1 MKITL
6 LSIFP
11 DIQSYGIRTISA
23 CLKKEGHDV
32 DLVFLQKDF
41 KTYAE
46 KTLND
51 LIKLI
56 KGSDLV
62 GITLMT
68 NFWDNAIQ
76 ITEKIKKNY
85 NIPVVWGGIHP
96 TIRPDECLDHAD
108 MVCIGEGEETF
119 IELTRKMK
127 KGQNYHDTKG
137 MGFRVNGK
145 KINNGHRPL
154 PGTDAS
160 MFKSLD
166 QIPFQDHDY
175 KSHFMLEG
183 ENIIKMNLEKLTQ
196 TRLLEFYQT
205 QPTRGCPFACTFC
218 INNTYLKM
226 YPHQKPIRLRSA
238 DNIIGELQE
247 AKRNLPFVKIML
259 FEDDAFFL
267 MSVKAMREFGK
278 KYKELIRMPLVIT
291 GITPST
297 ITREKLA
304 ILVDAGLV
312 GARMGIQSAAE
323 KTKELYKRPN
333 SNLQVENA
341 VKLVNEYR
349 GHVKV
354 FYDIILDS
362 PWDTDDNLQETL
374 MFLSKLPTPYQL
386 SLLSLIFF
394 PGTDIYRHA
403 KRDGLIKDD
412 VKDVYR
418 KHFSGVKK
426 TYLNDLFFVL
436 QRYALVGVGIS
447 PIIMS
452 FLTHKMTRKL
462 HLHWISINIMKAFF
476 PFFRTCGRK
485 IRKSTL
491 RYKTGWDSVTKES
504 DYYEKII
511 KKELT
516 MRPPR
521 LLPGYTGHTQQEI

>member
-1 MKITL
+1 MKIAL

-32 DLVFLQKDF
+32 DLIFLQKNF

-51 LIKLI
+51 LVELI

-68 NFWDNAIQ
+68 NFWDSAIQ
-76 ITEKIKKNY
+76 ITEKIKKNC
-85 NIPVVWGGIHP
+85 NMPVVWGGIHP

-108 MVCIGEGEETF
+108 MVCIGEGEEIF
-119 IELTRKMK
+119 VELIRKME
-127 KGQNYHDTKG
+127 KGQNYHDIKG

-145 KINNGHRPL
+145 KINNGQGSL
-154 PGTDAS
+154 PGTEAS

-166 QIPFQDHDY
+166 QVPFQDYDY
-175 KSHFMLEG
+175 ESHFMLEG
-183 ENIIKMNLEKLTQ
+183 ENIVKMNLERITQ

-226 YPHQKPIRLRSA
+226 YPHQKPIRIRSV
-238 DNIIGELQE
+238 DNIIRELQE
-247 AKRNLPFVKIML
+247 VKRNLPFVKIML

-267 MSVKAMREFGK
+267 MKLERIKELGR
-278 KYKELIRMPLVIT
+278 KYKELIRMPLVVT
-291 GITPST
+291 GVTPST
-297 ITREKLA
+297 ITKEKLA
-304 ILVDAGLV
+304 VLVDAGLV
-312 GARMGIQSAAE
+312 GMRMGIQSAAE
-323 KTKELYKRPN
+323 KTKKLYKRPN
-333 SNLQVENA
+333 SNLQVEKA
-341 VKLVNEYR
+341 VKIINEYR
-349 GHVKV
+349 GHIKV

-426 TYLNDLFFVL
+426 TYLNDLFFIL
-436 QRYALVGVGIS
+436 GDYALVGVGVS
-447 PIIMS
+447 PIIMF

-462 HLHWISINIMKAFF
+462 RLHWISIKILKALF

-485 IRKSTL
+485 VRKSTQ
-491 RYKTGWDSVTKES
+491 RYKTGWDSVTKKS

-511 KKELT
+511 ENELAT
-516 MRPPR
+516 RPRR